1 MRSRKLGMLLSVV
14 LILSMLLSACGGKP
28 TATPVPPTEVP
39 ATEVPA
45 TEVPATEEAVEI
57 KEPVAREDDGE
68 YKVMTWSLGA
78 TDIPTIDPALS
89 TDTSSN
95 QVNQLVFA
103 GIMNQDEVTAEF
115 ENGLATEVTKG
126 EVAAD
131 GTVTYTYKIRT
142 DIPWVHYNAE
152 SGKVEYVKDCDG
164 KPRYVTA
171 KDFEY
176 AIKRTANPATASDYA
191 FMETGYIV
199 GAAEY
204 FAGEGDADGVGVK
217 ALDDETLE
225 ITYLRDIATNA
236 MIPGIWVTYAV
247 PQWLIEGDAC
257 TEAAAD
263 RWIDPENIQTYGP
276 YAVKE
281 WFHDDHLTIVQNPYW
296 PTDIASIPAPKID
309 EVVFRILD
317 SSAALS
323 EYEAGNLLGMSE
335 VPISELDRIKADPIL
350 SKELTIGPNL
360 CTYFYGFNTT
370 KPYVDD
376 ARVRRALSMAV
387 DRQSLIDN
395 VVKGGQIPAQWFSRP
410 GLLAA
415 PTLEEY
421 PDLGIKY
428 DPEAAKAELK
438 SYMDEKGIKDPGEI
452 NIELMFNTSENHEK
466 IAIAIQQMWK
476 DVLGINATVQNQEW
490 AVYLKTTRS
499 KDTPQVFRLG
509 WCQDYPD
516 AANFIDDQA
525 SSGGSNNPTVDG
537 KPGSEPAGGLM
548 WYNQEFEDL
557 VNQALVEPDTAKR
570 TELYA
575 KAEDILVKQDAV
587 MIPIYWY
594 TSVQLTKINVERT
607 LSVMGGKE
615 SFNKWDILP
624 EGQERKPQM
633 TAVPPT
639 PTEVPPT
646 ETEVPPTATL
656 TEVPPTE
663 TEVPPTETSV
673 PPTETKVPP
682 TETKVVV
689 PTKVLP
695 TETELPIIEF
705 TVTSSSSL

>member
-1 MRSRKLGMLLSVV
+1 MR
-14 LILSMLLSACGGKP
+14 LIPRWLPGQRSAHERSGL
-28 TATPVPPTEVP
+28 P
-39 ATEVPA
+39 APA
-45 TEVPATEEAVEI
+45 SFPRA
-57 KEPVAREDDGE
+57 
-68 YKVMTWSLGA
+68 
-78 TDIPTIDPALS
+78 
-89 TDTSSN
+89 
-95 QVNQLVFA
+95 
-103 GIMNQDEVTAEF
+103 
-115 ENGLATEVTKG
+115 
-126 EVAAD
+126 VAAGQAD
-131 GTVTYTYKIRT
+131 AARHSGGTLAAPGVAFHFLHNETVLFN
-142 DIPWVHYNAE
+142 IPEH
-152 SGKVEYVKDCDG
+152 
-164 KPRYVTA
+164 
-171 KDFEY
+171 
-176 AIKRTANPATASDYA
+176 ATLLERIALIWGLGFVDDL
-191 FMETGYIV
+191 V
-199 GAAEY
+199 D
-204 FAGEGDADGVGVK
+204 FAGEGEADGVGVK

-236 MIPGIWVTYAV
+236 MIPGLWVTYAV

-335 VPISELDRIKADPIL
+335 VPSSEMDRIKADPVL
-350 SKELTIGPNL
+350 SKELSIGPNL

-376 ARVRRALSMAV
+376 ARLRRALSMAV

-428 DPEAAKAELK
+428 DPEAAKAELQ

-452 NIELMFNTSENHEK
+452 SVEIMFNTNENHQK
-466 IAIAIQQMWK
+466 IAVAIQQMWK

-490 AVYLKTTRS
+490 AVYLKTIRG

-525 SSGGSNNPTVDG
+525 SSGGSSNPTVDG
-537 KPGSEPAGGLM
+537 KPGSEPAGGFM

-587 MIPIYWY
+587 CLLY
-594 TSVQLTKINVERT
+594 TSPSPRDRT
-607 LSVMGGKE
+607 RSRM
-615 SFNKWDILP
+615 P
-624 EGQERKPQM
+624 
-633 TAVPPT
+633 
-639 PTEVPPT
+639 
-646 ETEVPPTATL
+646 
-656 TEVPPTE
+656 
-663 TEVPPTETSV
+663 
-673 PPTETKVPP
+673 
-682 TETKVVV
+682 
-689 PTKVLP
+689 
-695 TETELPIIEF
+695 
-705 TVTSSSSL
+705 SSA